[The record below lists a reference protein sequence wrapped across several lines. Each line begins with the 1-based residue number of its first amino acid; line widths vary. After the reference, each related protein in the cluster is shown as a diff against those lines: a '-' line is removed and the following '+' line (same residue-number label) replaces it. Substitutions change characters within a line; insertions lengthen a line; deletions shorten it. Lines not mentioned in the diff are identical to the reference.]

1 MNFGR
6 GGIRTLDTRLTY
18 TRFPSV
24 LLKPLGHSSVSEN
37 KSLSTIVDF
46 GFIVNLIHCRILGY
60 EVRSTKERGILQEG
74 TPS

>member
-1 MNFGR
+1 
-6 GGIRTLDTRLTY
+6 
-18 TRFPSV
+18 
-24 LLKPLGHSSVSEN
+24 VSEN

>member
-37 KSLSTIVDF
+37 KSLTNLVDF
-46 GFIVNLIHCRILGY
+46 GFIVNLIQCRILEY
-60 EVRSTKERGILQEG
+60 EARRTKKRGVLQKRA
-74 TPS
+74 PS

>member
-37 KSLSTIVDF
+37 KSLTKLVDF
-46 GFIVNLIHCRILGY
+46 GFIVNLIHCRILEY
-60 EVRSTKERGILQEG
+60 EARRTKNREILQKG